1 MSQAVARR
9 RVDVAQIALR
19 CVVMHA
25 FSVLLLIASILAC
38 PYQCAVKL
46 VDAAAPAVQ
55 KTCCNHCQSQRD
67 HACPPGSDQDRPASD
82 DDGVTCFC
90 EGAMFDV
97 ASRYTLDDAITSTGE
112 LLSVQSLVAEL
123 SVHTRFRSAADDSPA
138 SNSGV
143 RLRIVNQSFL
153 L

>member
-1 MSQAVARR
+1 
-9 RVDVAQIALR
+9 
-19 CVVMHA
+19 MHA

-46 VDAAAPAVQ
+46 VDSAAPAVQ
-55 KTCCNHCQSQRD
+55 KACCDHCESQRNN
-67 HACPPGSDQDRPASD
+67 ACPPGSDQDRPASD

-90 EGAMFDV
+90 EGAIFDV

-112 LLSVQSLVAEL
+112 LLSVQAMVAEL
-123 SVHTRFRSAADDSPA
+123 SIHPRLQSAAENVPVPY
-138 SNSGV
+138 SGV